1 MTEPERGSGTFL
13 PGSSP
18 DSPAFPAFQGERPVD
33 QAGSGKKEPDPGHP
47 GVCFMPTYDYECSSC
62 GHRFELFQSITA
74 KPQKRCPSC
83 ERRTAK
89 RLIGA
94 GAGIIFKGSGFYE
107 TDYRSE
113 SYKKA
118 AKAEADSASGGDK
131 KKSGSDGTKEKKAVG
146 ESSKKSDD

>member
-1 MTEPERGSGTFL
+1 
-13 PGSSP
+13 
-18 DSPAFPAFQGERPVD
+18 
-33 QAGSGKKEPDPGHP
+33 
-47 GVCFMPTYDYECSSC
+47 MPTYDYECSSC